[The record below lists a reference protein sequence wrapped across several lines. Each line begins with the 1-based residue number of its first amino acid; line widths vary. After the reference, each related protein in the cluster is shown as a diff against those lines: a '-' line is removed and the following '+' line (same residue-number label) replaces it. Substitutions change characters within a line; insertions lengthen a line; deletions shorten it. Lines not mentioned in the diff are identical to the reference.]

1 MAYVTNAFVLA
12 FGLLQIAH
20 TFLVDTNS
28 QHNVGRNESQAD
40 LVQRIDQLQVQLQM
54 QNKTIENQ
62 GAIIEQLL
70 NSTRQSQSIQ
80 SLSSELSVLQSY
92 VQRIMDEY
100 QRLSQIANTTEL
112 ASKINNMAHSIRNL
126 ATSLTD
132 QEHVD
137 LDIKKMFDSLNVTM
151 SLISTKVTGLT
162 NDLHSTRRDLQSL
175 QSLQV
180 ETKQYT
186 YSHISSLSSQYSL
199 LSSREH
205 KTEDR
210 VSTLEHNLEM
220 EVITG
225 KFVFIFIVVLLL
237 S

>member
-1 MAYVTNAFVLA
+1 M
-12 FGLLQIAH
+12 
-20 TFLVDTNS
+20 
-28 QHNVGRNESQAD
+28 
-40 LVQRIDQLQVQLQM
+40 
-54 QNKTIENQ
+54 
-62 GAIIEQLL
+62 

-132 QEHVD
+132 QEKTD
-137 LDIKKMFDSLNVTM
+137 LDIKNLLGSLNGTI

-180 ETKQYT
+180 ETKQYA

-210 VSTLEHNLEM
+210 VSNLEHNLEM